1 MRFFG
6 VIFLIVGI
14 ISVIIGLFV
23 IVPLLWGIPL
33 AILGVVMTSVGAKG
47 ARCKKRAKLEVK
59 IRKLELGKKQGNILA
74 DKADKL
80 IDGLR
85 IKQGKYIE

>member
-14 ISVIIGLFV
+14 ISVIMGLFI

-33 AILGVVMTSVGAKG
+33 WGIPLTILGVVMTSVGARG
-47 ARCKKRAKLEVK
+47 ARRKKRAKLEVK
-59 IRKLELGKKQGNILA
+59 IRKLELGKKI
-74 DKADKL
+74 
-80 IDGLR
+80 
-85 IKQGKYIE
+85 